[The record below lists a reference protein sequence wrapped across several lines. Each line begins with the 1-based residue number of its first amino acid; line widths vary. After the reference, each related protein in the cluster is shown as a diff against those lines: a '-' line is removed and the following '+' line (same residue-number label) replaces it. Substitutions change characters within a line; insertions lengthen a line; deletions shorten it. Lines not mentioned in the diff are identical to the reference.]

1 MKIAISAET
10 TVDLSPEL
18 IKQFNIEIIPFK
30 VHLGEECLEDGKI
43 TLQDI
48 FAYVDKTGQL
58 PRTSA
63 VNAFEYEEY
72 FRKLKE
78 KYDAVIHFSL
88 SSELSSS
95 CGNAKLASQEVENVF
110 VVDSR
115 HLSTGIALQ
124 AIYARELAEAGE
136 TPESI
141 VDKVTARIPH
151 CQSSFVVNNLTYLH
165 KGGRCSGL
173 AKFGAMI
180 LRLKPQIILKDGKM
194 IPGKKYRGKSVHT
207 VQDYVF
213 DTLNEFNTP
222 DLKRVFVTHSHASQ
236 EVVDICVNALKEKGF
251 ENIYVTVAGATIASH
266 CGPKTIGI
274 LYFNDGDRTI

>member
-48 FAYVDKTGQL
+48 FDYVDKTGQL

-110 VVDSR
+110 VVDSA
-115 HLSTGIALQ
+115 HQVSLFCFQLFKSHVVVAFKVHAHASKLYNSYSVSVSS
-124 AIYARELAEAGE
+124 AFIYAASRY
-136 TPESI
+136 S
-141 VDKVTARIPH
+141 DSRN
-151 CQSSFVVNNLTYLH
+151 SS
-165 KGGRCSGL
+165 
-173 AKFGAMI
+173 
-180 LRLKPQIILKDGKM
+180 
-194 IPGKKYRGKSVHT
+194 
-207 VQDYVF
+207 
-213 DTLNEFNTP
+213 
-222 DLKRVFVTHSHASQ
+222 
-236 EVVDICVNALKEKGF
+236 
-251 ENIYVTVAGATIASH
+251 
-266 CGPKTIGI
+266 
-274 LYFNDGDRTI
+274 